1 LVTQTSLVTIARTT
15 RRWVKKCIEDRDA
28 SMSSSWH
35 GGKGDAPRKGADRKA
50 YEENWERIFGKKD
63 KDKDTK
69 EEKKDK

>member
-1 LVTQTSLVTIARTT
+1 LVAQTLLVTIARTIK
-15 RRWVKKCIEDRDA
+15 RWARKSIADKES

-50 YEENWERIFGKKD
+50 YEDNWERIFGKKD